1 MKGNAGNMRLTIP
14 FLGLV
19 LATLFFDA
27 ACAAPLPDTQSADSP
42 EAAPLAADDTL
53 SSAFGERRPAKK
65 AFPRLGSVLIG
76 KTPKAYSD
84 PAYQDVIAR
93 YDLILLGK
101 TFSLGGRTAAGIKQ
115 RNPNAL
121 VGQYTNIATVPLF
134 RDSDYH
140 NGLREKLFSERGPRP
155 RGTTPD
161 WWLREKV
168 EMVDGELVGDADGDG
183 IGDIVPVSQF
193 GNGRAN
199 VTRWVK
205 RDANGDRWPQ
215 WKISYDFDNGMDD
228 PAFDVWYFDATNYNV
243 RSKGFDRGVA
253 GMDFSGGRT
262 EDIEKINSAWRKGYR
277 KAWKRL
283 EELRPDMYII
293 GNHDWYNYADP
304 ETGALPPNN
313 GFTKRI
319 HGGLLEDV
327 MRPKGGPE
335 QKFGWGQIYDWYRF
349 SMGYFRKPGLTYF
362 SVTGDLTHST
372 AIDGTADNP
381 TAADYQWFRY
391 TFGTCLLQNGYYVYG
406 AADYPSGSSLWFDEY
421 DRAGQDD
428 TSWMGVGIDGPG
440 NPGAAGPVAAWQSGV
455 YRRDFKNA
463 VVLVNPRGNGPQSVI
478 VDGGLRRLRGAQD
491 PIANDGELV
500 SELTLQDGDGIV
512 LVRLSYSP

>member
-1 MKGNAGNMRLTIP
+1 M
-14 FLGLV
+14 
-19 LATLFFDA
+19 
-27 ACAAPLPDTQSADSP
+27 
-42 EAAPLAADDTL
+42 
-53 SSAFGERRPAKK
+53 
-65 AFPRLGSVLIG
+65 
-76 KTPKAYSD
+76 
-84 PAYQDVIAR
+84 
-93 YDLILLGK
+93 
-101 TFSLGGRTAAGIKQ
+101 
-115 RNPNAL
+115 
-121 VGQYTNIATVPLF
+121 GQYTNIATVPLF

-440 NPGAAGPVAAWQSGV
+440 TPVPRAPWLPGNPVSIGGTSRTPSFSSTREERVPSPSSWMAACGDCAVRRTPSRTMASCERADAPGRRRHCPRKALLLALAKDSGTKIGRQRTELPLRESGA
-455 YRRDFKNA
+455 
-463 VVLVNPRGNGPQSVI
+463 
-478 VDGGLRRLRGAQD
+478 
-491 PIANDGELV
+491 
-500 SELTLQDGDGIV
+500 
-512 LVRLSYSP
+512 LSPFCDC